1 MRQFDS
7 SRAAP
12 WPAALPPS
20 PRFRRL
26 TSLPLPDAAIAMA
39 DPGKRKKRR
48 PEGKHAAKSHS
59 PKKAEKTTMSDS
71 GKTPE
76 NVFELDRIRRLIEL
90 MKEHDLS
97 EIDLREARH
106 RIRICRGPREA
117 ARPAYNPPPPP
128 VATYAPAAAK
138 SAAPPTD
145 GPNIAVIKS
154 PMVGTYYSRPNP
166 KAEAYVKV
174 GSKVDATTTIC
185 IIEAMKVFNE
195 IPAEVRGTIVAIL
208 VDDGEAV
215 EFEKPLFKVDTS
227 Q

>member
-1 MRQFDS
+1 RGH
-7 SRAAP
+7 SRP
-12 WPAALPPS
+12 SRDPAV
-20 PRFRRL
+20 
-26 TSLPLPDAAIAMA
+26 TSLPLPHAAIAMA
-39 DPGKRKKRR
+39 DSGKRKKRSLD
-48 PEGKHAAKSHS
+48 GKHAAKSHPS
-59 PKKAEKTTMSDS
+59 KKAEKTTMSDS
-71 GKTPE
+71 GKSPE
-76 NVFELDRIRRLIEL
+76 NVFELDRIRRLVEL

-106 RIRICRGPREA
+106 RIRICRGPKEA
-117 ARPAYNPPPPP
+117 PRAVTYNPPPPP
-128 VATYAPAAAK
+128 PATQAPAPASPKTA
-138 SAAPPTD
+138 SPATD
-145 GPNIAVIKS
+145 GPNIALIKS